1 MATTR
6 SPEETEALLRQ
17 AEEELDATKSA
28 DDIRRVWR
36 KYYLQ
41 VGHRNLGRLLMGRPA
56 DEIIARRRS
65 RQDEA
70 EG

>member
-1 MATTR
+1 MTTPR
-6 SPEETEALLRQ
+6 SPEETEALLKK
-17 AEEELDATKSA
+17 AEEELDAAKSA
-28 DDIRRVWR
+28 DDIRQAWR

-41 VGHRNLGRLLMGRPA
+41 VGHRNLGRLLIGRPA

-65 RQDEA
+65 RQSE

>member
-1 MATTR
+1 MATTK
-6 SPEETEALLRQ
+6 SPEETEALLRK

-36 KYYLQ
+36 KYFLQ
-41 VGHRNLGRLLMGRPA
+41 VGHRNLGRLLMGRSA
-56 DEIIARRRS
+56 EEIIARRRS
-65 RQDEA
+65 RQDET

>member
-1 MATTR
+1 MTTSR

-17 AEEELDATKSA
+17 AEEELDAAQSA
-28 DDIRRVWR
+28 DDIRQVWR

-41 VGHRNLGRLLMGRPA
+41 VGHRNLGRLLMGRSA
-56 DEIIARRRS
+56 EEIIARRRS
-65 RQDEA
+65 RREEA